1 MDSDNMKKQMNK
13 SIKHLENELASLQLW
28 RASTSLVDWIDVFVS
43 SWWMTQKINQLWN
56 TTILD
61 AQSIKIQ
68 PWDKSIVSDIEK
80 AIYNSWLWLTPINQW
95 DWIIINIPPLTQE
108 RRKELVKYVNKL
120 WENTKISLRNI
131 RHDTLKD
138 IKTQYQQEEISENE
152 KNLKEE
158 EIDKT
163 MKEFN
168 QKVDEI
174 TKNKSDEIMKI

>member
-1 MDSDNMKKQMNK
+1 MNK
-13 SIKHLENELASLQLW
+13 SIKHLENELASLQLG
-28 RASTSLVDWIDVFVS
+28 RASTSLVDGIDVFVS
-43 SWWMTQKINQLWN
+43 SWGMTQKINQLGN

-80 AIYNSWLWLTPINQW
+80 AIYNSGLGLTPINQG
-95 DWIIINIPPLTQE
+95 DGIIINIPPLTQE

-120 WENTKISLRNI
+120 GENTKISLRNI